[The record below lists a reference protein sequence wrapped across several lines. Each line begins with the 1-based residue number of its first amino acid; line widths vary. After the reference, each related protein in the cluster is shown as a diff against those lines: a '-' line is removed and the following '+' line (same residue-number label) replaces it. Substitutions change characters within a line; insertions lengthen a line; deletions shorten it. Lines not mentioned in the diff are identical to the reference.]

1 MKTLDEYY
9 DSIDS
14 HKLPIMRGLELT
26 ADDLLRRAI
35 IQALMCHFE
44 ISYESLEIAYLI
56 DFKSYFKE
64 EIDQLREYEKEGLL
78 TLGEQSMTVLP
89 KGRLLIRTICMTF
102 DKYLRQ
108 EQERQ
113 RYSKV
118 I

>member
-1 MKTLDEYY
+1 MAQSL
-9 DSIDS
+9 
-14 HKLPIMRGLELT
+14 
-26 ADDLLRRAI
+26 
-35 IQALMCHFE
+35 ALHRIGE
-44 ISYESLEIAYLI
+44 AARQSGVSAANIRY
-56 DFKSYFKE
+56 
-64 EIDQLREYEKEGLL
+64 YEKEGLL

>member
-1 MKTLDEYY
+1 
-9 DSIDS
+9 
-14 HKLPIMRGLELT
+14 
-26 ADDLLRRAI
+26 
-35 IQALMCHFE
+35 
-44 ISYESLEIAYLI
+44 
-56 DFKSYFKE
+56 
-64 EIDQLREYEKEGLL
+64 
-78 TLGEQSMTVLP
+78 